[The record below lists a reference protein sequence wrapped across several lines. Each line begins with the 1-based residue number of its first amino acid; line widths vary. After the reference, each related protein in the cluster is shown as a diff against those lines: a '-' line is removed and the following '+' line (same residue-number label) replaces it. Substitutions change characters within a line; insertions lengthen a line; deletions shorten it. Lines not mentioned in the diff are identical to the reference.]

1 MKGFVFGKFYPF
13 HNGHQKMIEF
23 ALEKGSVTVLVC
35 AEENEKID
43 GNIRKQWIKETFS
56 GNKNLQVK
64 VFRYSE
70 KDFPNTSV
78 SDWDVSKRWSE
89 VFNEYFKEENFLVTS
104 EEYGEML
111 SVIMDIEHFMFDEN
125 RENVRISASEIRENI
140 FKNWDYLPRSVQKY
154 FALKIVFLGT
164 ESTGKTVMTNKLSDY
179 FKANKVSEAGRDLIQ
194 NSKKF
199 EFEDL
204 EKVYTEHAGRIGKV
218 NHGESFLTLI
228 DTDVHITKSYAEF
241 IFGRRLI
248 VPEEI
253 KEKNKADLYL
263 YSTKDAEY
271 IQDGTRL
278 EFEERNNL
286 DESHRTVL
294 KECKIDFLEIS
305 GTWEEREKMAIDC
318 IEQLISEKKNIFKTK
333 AGKNLC

>member
-13 HNGHQKMIEF
+13 HIGHQKMIEF
-23 ALEKGSVTVLVC
+23 ALEKGSVSVLVC

-43 GNIRKQWIKETFS
+43 GNIRKQWIKETFPN
-56 GNKNLQVK
+56 NKNLKVK
-64 VFRYSE
+64 VFKYSD

-78 SDWDVSKRWSE
+78 SNWDVSKRWSE

-111 SVIMDIEHFMFDEN
+111 SVIMGIDHFIFDEN
-125 RENVRISASEIRENI
+125 RENIRISASEIRVNI
-140 FKNWDYLPRSVQKY
+140 IKNWEYLPLSVQKY
-154 FALKIVFLGT
+154 FAVKIVFLGT
-164 ESTGKTVMTNKLSDY
+164 ESTGKTVMTNKLSEY
-179 FKANKVSEAGRDLIQ
+179 FKANKVSEAGRDVIQ

-204 EKVYTEHAGRIGKV
+204 EKVYTEHADRIEKV
-218 NHGESFLTLI
+218 NHNESFLTII

-241 IFGRRLI
+241 IFGRKLI

-253 KEKNKADLYL
+253 TEKNKADLYL

-278 EFEERNNL
+278 EFEERNAL
-286 DESHRTVL
+286 DESHRKVL
-294 KECKIDFLEIS
+294 KENKIDFLEIS
-305 GTWEEREKMAIDC
+305 GTWEERENMAIDC
-318 IEQLISEKKNIFKTK
+318 IEKLILEKKIFLKLK
-333 AGKNLC
+333 

>member
-13 HNGHQKMIEF
+13 HIGHQKMIEF
-23 ALEKGSVTVLVC
+23 ALEKGSVTVLIC

-43 GNIRKQWIKETFS
+43 GNIRKKWIKETFPN
-56 GNKNLQVK
+56 NKNLKVK
-64 VFRYSE
+64 VFKYSE

-78 SDWDVSKRWSE
+78 SDWDVSKKWSE
-89 VFNEYFKEENFLVTS
+89 VFNEYFKDENFLVTS

-111 SVIMDIEHFMFDEN
+111 SVIMNIEHFMFDEN
-125 RENVRISASEIRENI
+125 RENIQISASEIRKDI
-140 FKNWDYLPRSVQKY
+140 FKNWEYLPLSVQKY
-154 FALKIVFLGT
+154 FALKVVFLGT
-164 ESTGKTVMTNKLSDY
+164 ESTGKTVMTNNISEY
-179 FKANKVSEAGRDLIQ
+179 FKANKVSEAGRDLIR
-194 NSKKF
+194 NSKQF

-204 EKVYTEHAGRIGKV
+204 KNVYTEHANRIEKV

-241 IFGRRLI
+241 VFGRKLI

-253 KEKNKADLYL
+253 TEKNKADLYL

-278 EFEERNNL
+278 EFDERNKL
-286 DESHRTVL
+286 DESHRKAL
-294 KECKIDFLEIS
+294 KENKIDFLEIS
-305 GTWEEREKMAIDC
+305 GTWEEREKMAIDS
-318 IEQLISEKKNIFKTK
+318 IENLILKQKMRFKDS
-333 AGKNLC
+333 

>member
-13 HNGHQKMIEF
+13 HVGHQKMIEF
-23 ALEKGSVTVLVC
+23 ALEKGSVSVLVC

-43 GNIRKQWIKETFS
+43 GNIRKQWIKDTFPN
-56 GNKNLQVK
+56 NKNLKVK
-64 VFRYSE
+64 VFKYSE
-70 KDFPNTSV
+70 KNFPNTSV

-111 SVIMDIEHFMFDEN
+111 SMIMDIEHFMFDEN
-125 RENVRISASEIRENI
+125 RENIQISASEIRENI
-140 FKNWDYLPRSVQKY
+140 FKNWEYLPPSVQRY
-154 FALKIVFLGT
+154 FAIKIVFLGA
-164 ESTGKTVMTNKLSDY
+164 ESTGKTVMTNKLSEY
-179 FKANKVSEAGRDLIQ
+179 FKANKVSEAGRDVIQ

-204 EKVYTEHAGRIGKV
+204 EKVYTEHADQIEKV

-241 IFGRRLI
+241 IFGRKLI

-253 KEKNKADLYL
+253 TEKNKADLYL

-278 EFEERNNL
+278 DLEERNTL
-286 DESHRTVL
+286 DESHRKVL
-294 KECKIDFLEIS
+294 KENKIDFLEIS
-305 GTWEEREKMAIDC
+305 GTWEERENMAIDC
-318 IEQLISEKKNIFKTK
+318 IEKLILEKKNVFKTK
-333 AGKNLC
+333 VGKNLC

>member
-13 HNGHQKMIEF
+13 HIGHQKMIEF
-23 ALEKGSVTVLVC
+23 ALDKGSVTVLIC

-43 GNIRKQWIKETFS
+43 GNIRKQWIKGTFP
-56 GNKNLQVK
+56 NNENLKVK

-78 SDWDVSKRWSE
+78 SDWEVSKRWSE
-89 VFNEYFKEENFLVTS
+89 VFNEYFKDENFLVTS

-111 SVIMDIEHFMFDEN
+111 SVIMNIEHFMFDEN
-125 RENVRISASEIRENI
+125 RENIQISASKIRKDIFEN
-140 FKNWDYLPRSVQKY
+140 WEYLPLSVQKY
-154 FALKIVFLGT
+154 FALKVIFLGT
-164 ESTGKTVMTNKLSDY
+164 ESTGKTVMTNKISEY

-194 NSKKF
+194 NSKEF

-204 EKVYTEHAGRIGKV
+204 EKVYTEHVNRIEKV
-218 NHGESFLTLI
+218 NHEESFLTLI

-241 IFGRRLI
+241 VFGRKLI

-253 KEKNKADLYL
+253 IEKNKADLYL

-271 IQDGTRL
+271 IQDGTRF
-278 EFEERNNL
+278 EFDERNKL
-286 DESHRTVL
+286 DDSHRKVL
-294 KECKIDFLEIS
+294 EENKVDLQEIS

-318 IEQLISEKKNIFKTK
+318 IEKLILKKKNIFKTK
-333 AGKNLC
+333 VVKNL